1 MLKTING
8 GRPPTKGSKYSAC
21 VDLYANEHVMI
32 RPQETVKIKLG
43 VCIDINQSYLVDY
56 LRLKSLEVVAPEA
69 IPDFIEAFMGS
80 HYMQLEPRSSVRANG
95 LISGTGIIDLDFKD
109 EIQLILTNVSNNPQ
123 QILKGS
129 KIAQVTILEHKVSL
143 FGIESEEERTGGFG
157 RTD

>member
-43 VCIDINQSYLVDY
+43 VCIDTNHSHLVDY
-56 LRLKSLEVVAPEA
+56 LRLKSLELVTPEV
-69 IPDFIEAFMGS
+69 IPDFIEAFIGS
-80 HYMQLEPRSSVRANG
+80 HYLQLEPRSSIRSRG

-123 QILKGS
+123 QILKDS
-129 KIAQVTILEHKVSL
+129 KIAQVTILEHKASL
-143 FGIESEEERTGGFG
+143 FGVESEEERTGGFG
-157 RTD
+157 STD